1 MFRCPWN
8 LESRGSWCR
17 SRSGRVQATAV
28 PVFRT
33 CQGPGNML
41 PMVSLVS
48 GLWGDL
54 AFFKGVF
61 CDREVR
67 QVPLV
72 FVLLWGKKVTP
83 GNTKKELLLL
93 FLERG
98 SGGRRVKRPRKT
110 AIWSRLCTF
119 AIPQS
124 SLARRSSSHPCGT
137 GLESPNLSAALPNVV
152 VHGGSRPHIAPI
164 VRTVYMPCSC

>member
-1 MFRCPWN
+1 MFRCSWN
-8 LESRGSWCR
+8 LESRGSRCR
-17 SRSGRVQATAV
+17 SKSVLIRATAV
-28 PVFRT
+28 PVSKDLPGAREHASNGLLWR
-33 CQGPGNML
+33 GPGL
-41 PMVSLVS
+41 
-48 GLWGDL
+48 
-54 AFFKGVF
+54 FKGVF

-72 FVLLWGKKVTP
+72 FALLWGKEFTP
-83 GNTKKELLLL
+83 GNREKELLLL

-164 VRTVYMPCSC
+164 V